1 MFYYVK
7 QSITAIPKE
16 GKIKSNSGF
25 LNMIGVGA
33 NLSASSDLMDV
44 LVTEVKQPV
53 AKDICALKLTSLSE
67 FKYII
72 LYFVAR

>member
-1 MFYYVK
+1 
-7 QSITAIPKE
+7 
-16 GKIKSNSGF
+16 
-25 LNMIGVGA
+25 MIGVGA